1 MERGWF
7 NLPPGVRAIRCL
19 CIAAVYAFIGPSD
32 RVGDA
37 GSLRFLFVRR
47 GHSLAWVLLAL
58 MCSLKAFGNPSMANL
73 GNLVGLLAPLVH
85 TAFVVATFFWV

>member
-1 MERGWF
+1 MERDWF
-7 NLPPGVRAIRCL
+7 NLPFGVWAIICL
-19 CIAAVYAFIGPSD
+19 SIAAVYAFIWPSD

-37 GSLRFLFVRR
+37 GPPRFLIVRR

-58 MCSLKAFGNPSMANL
+58 MRSLEAFGNPSMANR
-73 GNLVGLLAPLVH
+73 GNLVGLAC